1 MKSNTNVNMNKF
13 LESILY
19 GSIDLDESSIYDST
33 NRRFVERPY
42 GSIDLDESSR
52 RPWGV
57 VNPRYTVW

>member
-19 GSIDLDESSIYDST
+19 GSI
-33 NRRFVERPY
+33 
-42 GSIDLDESSR
+42 GLDESSR